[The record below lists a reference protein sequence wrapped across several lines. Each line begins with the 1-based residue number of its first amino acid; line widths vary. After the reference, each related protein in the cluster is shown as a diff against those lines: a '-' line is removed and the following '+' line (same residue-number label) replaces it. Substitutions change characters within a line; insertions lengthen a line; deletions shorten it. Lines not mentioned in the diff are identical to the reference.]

1 MPELP
6 ESVFIHCS
14 KLSPLVDFRH
24 SACSGLGTSVVVH
37 NLASLAIL
45 QFPKI
50 QTIFTHKY
58 LLQFLRDKPEGLEL
72 GSGDGEGLQEV

>member
-1 MPELP
+1 MVGKP
-6 ESVFIHCS
+6 ESVFVHCS
-14 KLSPLVDFRH
+14 NIFPLLVVEFRH

-50 QTIFTHKY
+50 QNIFT
-58 LLQFLRDKPEGLEL
+58 
-72 GSGDGEGLQEV
+72 SI